1 MRHDI
6 FISFSFY
13 DQKTAENIVN
23 LLNSRYG
30 ITSWICTRDLSGGEK
45 YKHLIPEAIDTAR
58 AVVFIQSFTSLKS
71 REVPK
76 EIGIA
81 FDAEKPI
88 IPFRLDETP
97 LKGALRYDLYG
108 IQYIDATVPSFEERV
123 AELAET
129 LRPLLGDC
137 NDHQERSET
146 NAAARQVTTQYYY
159 LSSTPISWSEIFF
172 GRERELHELHE
183 AFTQRN
189 TVFLRGMGGIGKSEL
204 ACQYYRL
211 YKDEYDSIVFA
222 RYTDSIEAL
231 LANDDV
237 FSIEG
242 MVRKTRNDGQKQTDA
257 EYAQDKLRVLRE
269 ITNTRTLIILDNF
282 DVVKDPLLDAFAQG
296 NPYRLI
302 VTSRCEP
309 ERGRYFVLPVKEIGD
324 EALKDMVIDFANP
337 EVTMIERDDPAF
349 PQLFSMTNRHT
360 LTLELI
366 ARYMEEKCIDELG
379 EMTDI
384 LKQQKLSVFDNAENE
399 CLSSSIRNL
408 FRMTELSEDER
419 KFLRYLALMQPAGI
433 DQKLFRS
440 WCGDI
445 YLARPRLASLSLIH
459 LDRVSKTVSLHPIV
473 RQVVLTELTP
483 TIDNCSSFLQ
493 AFMTSTNLSWS
504 WPAELKQS
512 VAACGDNMMSYFGEL
527 NEDNF
532 DLYYSI
538 STLKNF
544 VCNYQQVM
552 PLHRKLY
559 DYAIAIDGR
568 DSFRSA
574 LVAHRAGWFCKNVS
588 TAKTEYWL
596 ENRAYPIMKKHE
608 REALTSYTQL
618 LTNLG
623 TLHTLLFTEN
633 GDEQELDKAEQWLDD
648 ALAADMRAQEWAR
661 EDGNVF
667 AENNL
672 KIKYAGVQMAQADL
686 AYQRKEYEKAE
697 ELLLDARERIPSAD
711 LTDLTE
717 IRSSLAK
724 IQMKLGNYETAAT
737 ELERVR
743 DDYAIV
749 FPGMNAYSM
758 NTLIIL
764 ADCYDALGDIQAA
777 KKNLEEAARIAKVIL
792 TPDHLT
798 NRMLQERLMGKL

>member
-1 MRHDI
+1 MKHDV

-13 DQKTAENIVN
+13 DQQIAENIVN

-30 ITSWICTRDLSGGEK
+30 ITTWICTRDLSGGEK

-58 AVVFIQSFTSLKS
+58 AVVFIQSSTSLKS

-129 LRPLLGDC
+129 LRPWLD
-137 NDHQERSET
+137 DRQDRSET
-146 NAAARQVTTQYYY
+146 KAAITPATTQYYS
-159 LSSTPISWSEIFF
+159 LSSTPVSWSEIFF
-172 GRERELHELHE
+172 GREREFHELHE
-183 AFTQRN
+183 AFKERN
-189 TVFLRGMGGIGKSEL
+189 TIFLRGMGGIGKSEL
-204 ACQYYRL
+204 VRQYYRL
-211 YKDEYDSIVFA
+211 HRDEYDTIVFA

-231 LANDDV
+231 LANDSV

-257 EYAQDKLRVLRE
+257 EYAQDKLQVLRE

-309 ERGRYFVLPVKEIGD
+309 ERGRYFVLPVKEISD

-366 ARYMEEKCIDELG
+366 ARYMEEKCIDEIG
-379 EMTDI
+379 EMTDL
-384 LKQQKLSVFDNAENE
+384 LKQQKLSVFDNADNEN
-399 CLSSSIRNL
+399 LSSSIRNL

-433 DQKLFRS
+433 DQKIFRS
-440 WCGDI
+440 WCGDV

-473 RQVVLTELTP
+473 RQIVLTELTP

-493 AFMTSTNLSWS
+493 AFMDSTNSSWA
-504 WPAELKQS
+504 WTAELKQS
-512 VAACGDNMMSYFGEL
+512 VAACGDNMMAYFGAL
-527 NEDNF
+527 DDSKF
-532 DLYYSI
+532 DLYYNISI
-538 STLKNF
+538 FKNF
-544 VCNYQQVM
+544 VCTYQQVM

-559 DYAIAIDGR
+559 DYAIATDGS
-568 DSFRSA
+568 DSFRA
-574 LVAHRAGWFCKNVS
+574 GLAAFRAGWFCKNVS
-588 TAKTEYWL
+588 TAETKDWL
-596 ENRAYPIMKKHE
+596 EDRAYPIMKKYE
-608 REALTSYTQL
+608 RKAFREYAHL

-623 TLHTLLFTEN
+623 TLHTLLFMET

-648 ALAADMRAQEWAR
+648 ALEANLRAQEWAR
-661 EDGNVF
+661 EDGNTY
-667 AENNL
+667 AENTV
-672 KIKYAGVQMAQADL
+672 KGKYAGVLMAQADL
-686 AYQRKEYEKAE
+686 AYQRREYEKAE
-697 ELLLDARERIPSAD
+697 ELLLDARERIPSSD

-724 IQMKLGNYETAAT
+724 IQMKFGNYETAAK

-758 NTLIIL
+758 NTLITL
-764 ADCYDALGDIQAA
+764 ADCYDALGDKPAA

-792 TPDHLT
+792 TSDNPK
-798 NRMLQERLMGKL
+798 NRMLQERLAAE